1 MANIDEIAAMMK
13 ACGHPLRLKI
23 LCAIQL
29 GEETCVSELW
39 SCLEQSQPV
48 VSQHLAVLKRRGI
61 VTSEVQGNK
70 RVYKVCD
77 PFIRTLVTSMV
88 DSVDELKE
96 KLRIIRETDSSSM
109 MRMAAICRA
118 TPAGRVSIAGNH
130 PR

>member
-1 MANIDEIAAMMK
+1 MAKIDELAAMMK

-39 SCLEQSQPV
+39 NCLEQSQPV

-61 VTSEVQGNK
+61 VSSEIHGNK
-70 RVYKVCD
+70 RVYKITD
-77 PFIRTLVTSMV
+77 PFIRSLVNAMV

-96 KLRIIRETDSSSM
+96 KITSIQKD
-109 MRMAAICRA
+109 RA
-118 TPAGRVSIAGNH
+118 S
-130 PR
+130 

>member
-1 MANIDEIAAMMK
+1 MAKIEELAAMMK

-39 SCLEQSQPV
+39 NCLEQSQPV

-61 VTSEVQGNK
+61 VSSEVQGNK

-77 PFIRTLVTSMV
+77 PFIRSIVAAMV
-88 DSVDELKE
+88 ESVDELKDKIKSLQKE
-96 KLRIIRETDSSSM
+96 PS
-109 MRMAAICRA
+109 
-118 TPAGRVSIAGNH
+118 
-130 PR
+130 

>member
-1 MANIDEIAAMMK
+1 MKLKRGINVESLQVYNKQVILYRIMTKIDELAAMMK

-23 LCAIQL
+23 LCAIEM

-61 VTSEVQGNK
+61 VTSQVQGNK
-70 RVYKVCD
+70 RVYRISD
-77 PFIRTLVTSMV
+77 PFIRSLVTTMV

-96 KLRIIRETDSSSM
+96 KIK
-109 MRMAAICRA
+109 
-118 TPAGRVSIAGNH
+118 SIQQSNG
-130 PR
+130 

>member
-1 MANIDEIAAMMK
+1 MAKIDELAAMMK

-39 SCLEQSQPV
+39 NCLEQSQPV

-61 VTSEVQGNK
+61 VSSEVHGNR
-70 RVYKVCD
+70 RVYKISD
-77 PFIRTLVTSMV
+77 PFIRSLVNAMV

-96 KLRIIRETDSSSM
+96 KITSIQKD
-109 MRMAAICRA
+109 RA
-118 TPAGRVSIAGNH
+118 
-130 PR
+130 